1 MRRGDET
8 NFPNIAPIPGPYER
22 PQIAGPQTGP
32 PELFRIAAFGENRG
46 KGNIVGIQPSFETWM
61 FRTEVDFTTALY
73 QTLHT
78 ARNQGF
84 LRENSLVVFPELTA
98 LQLLLVEEFPWVTL
112 SRTWSDALRTS
123 LLDEKVWRL
132 VPALLESKKEGW
144 ERALYK
150 QVVKDKL
157 ERSAEVW
164 VQSFSSAAQEFGVSI
179 FAGTMPLPRNTGV
192 DGGLVLPAGWKSA
205 FDLVMTGILVRPDG
219 TLDPTLARKQKPS
232 GFETK
237 MLWAKESDAA
247 AAQYQTVLGS
257 VKVLLGTDSR
267 QPEAYKLAQGADLI
281 LAPSSEWAGESRAA
295 WREEGL
301 NSWIHQTTA
310 SAGVTLFNA
319 SHLYERRHIGQPM
332 IWKEGQS
339 WFLAE
344 EKAGQSENFVFALW
358 L

>member
-8 NFPNIAPIPGPYER
+8 NFPNIAPIPGPYQR

-32 PELFRIAAFGENRG
+32 PEAFRTASFGENRG
-46 KGNIVGIQPSFETWM
+46 RGSIVGIQPSFETWM

-84 LRENSLVVFPELTA
+84 LRENTVVVFPELTA
-98 LQLLLVEEFPWVTL
+98 LQLLMVEEFPWVTL
-112 SRTWSDALRTS
+112 SRTWTEAMRTCQ
-123 LLDEKVWRL
+123 LDEKVWRL
-132 VPALLESKKEGW
+132 VPAFLDSKAEGW
-144 ERALYK
+144 ERALFK
-150 QVVKDKL
+150 QVAKDKL
-157 ERSAEVW
+157 ERAAEVW
-164 VQSFSSAAQEFGVSI
+164 VQAFSAAAQEFGVSI

-192 DGGLVLPAGWKSA
+192 DGGLVLPAGWRA
-205 FDLVMTGILVRPDG
+205 PFDLVMTGILLRPDG

-247 AAQYQTVLGS
+247 PALFDTQLG
-257 VKVLLGTDSR
+257 KVAVILGTDSR
-267 QPEAYKLAQGADLI
+267 QPGAYKLIHGADVI
-281 LAPSSEWAGESRAA
+281 LAPSQELAGESRAA
-295 WREEGL
+295 WREEGV

-310 SAGVTLFNA
+310 SAGITLFNA
-319 SHLYERRHIGQPM
+319 SHLYERRLIGQPM

-339 WFLAE
+339 WFLSE
-344 EKAGQSENFVFALW
+344 EKAGQSETFIFSLW

>member
-8 NFPNIAPIPGPYER
+8 EFPNIPPIPGPYTR
-22 PQIAGPQTGP
+22 PQPSVPVSGPR
-32 PELFRIAAFGENRG
+32 EAVRIASFGEPSG
-46 KGNIVGIQPSFETWM
+46 KGCLVGIQPSFESWQ
-61 FRTEVDFTTALY
+61 FRTEVDFTTSLY
-73 QTLHT
+73 QLLHA

-84 LRENSLVVFPELTA
+84 LRENSLVVFPELAA

-132 VPALLESKKEGW
+132 VPALLETKKEGW

-157 ERSAEVW
+157 ERTAEVW

-219 TLDPTLARKQKPS
+219 TLDPTLARKQRPS
-232 GFETK
+232 GFEAK
-237 MLWAKESDAA
+237 MLWASESDAA
-247 AAQYQTVLGS
+247 PASYQTPIGKTV
-257 VKVLLGTDSR
+257 VLLGTDSR
-267 QPEAYKLAQGADLI
+267 QPEAYKLAQGTDLV
-281 LAPSSEWAGESRAA
+281 LVPSSEWAGESRTA

-301 NSWIHQTTA
+301 NSWIDKTSA
-310 SAGVTLFNA
+310 SAGVSLFNA

-332 IWKEGQS
+332 IWKGGES

-344 EKAGQSENFVFALW
+344 EKAGQSENLIFALW